1 METINVNFNL
11 TDELSAIFLWVGSWG
26 ILDIL
31 LNNTVLIKYR
41 LHCYIILILI
51 AVYIKLG

>member
-1 METINVNFNL
+1 METINVKFNIIE
-11 TDELSAIFLWVGSWG
+11 ELSAVFFWVGLWG
-26 ILDIL
+26 ILDVL
-31 LNNTVLIKYR
+31 LHNTILIKYR

>member
-1 METINVNFNL
+1 MDTINVNFNL

>member
-1 METINVNFNL
+1 METINVNFNII
-11 TDELSAIFLWVGSWG
+11 DELSYIFLWIGLWG
-26 ILDIL
+26 IFDIIL
-31 LNNTVLIKYR
+31 FDTVLIKYR